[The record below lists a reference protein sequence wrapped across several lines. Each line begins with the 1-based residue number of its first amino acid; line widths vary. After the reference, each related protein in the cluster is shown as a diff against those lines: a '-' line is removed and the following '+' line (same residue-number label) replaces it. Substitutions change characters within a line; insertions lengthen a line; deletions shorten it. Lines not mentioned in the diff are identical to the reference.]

1 MPVGGKKLQ
10 NLESESVRKFQVN
23 GFKLRKF
30 KITFAPTID
39 GIDNDSRTVTD
50 NVHNCWAGFRRYSQT
65 YE

>member
-1 MPVGGKKLQ
+1 MSVGGKEFQ
-10 NLESESVRKFQVN
+10 NIETESVRKFQVN

-50 NVHNCWAGFRRYSQT
+50 NWIL
-65 YE
+65 